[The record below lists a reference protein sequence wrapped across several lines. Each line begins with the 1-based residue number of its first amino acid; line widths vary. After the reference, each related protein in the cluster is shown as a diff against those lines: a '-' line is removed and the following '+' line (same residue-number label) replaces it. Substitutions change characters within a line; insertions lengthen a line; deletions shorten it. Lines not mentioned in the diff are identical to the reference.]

1 MWVEKQRGWLRYMM
15 SVLTLLIIISRKYL
29 RIVSCRRIQLFEKCD
44 INAYGGYNKGNQ
56 RAGNVKENDSNGL
69 WKINRAVPC

>member
-1 MWVEKQRGWLRYMM
+1 MM

-56 RAGNVKENDSNGL
+56 RAGNVKENDFNGL

>member
-1 MWVEKQRGWLRYMM
+1 M
-15 SVLTLLIIISRKYL
+15 
-29 RIVSCRRIQLFEKCD
+29 SCRRIQLFEKCD